1 MCNQRIVYVADDL
14 GGNMRS
20 KRIAITL
27 ADEKL
32 DLVERYA
39 QDTGMSLS
47 QYCLLCIGI
56 GLKAMK
62 RINEPENIYT
72 PEQQA
77 ALMAA
82 LGIDK
87 QKVEELVKQQIGLIE
102 MRSN

>member
-1 MCNQRIVYVADDL
+1 MTNGIELVYEVQ

-27 ADEKL
+27 SDDKL
-32 DLVERYA
+32 ELVERYA
-39 QDTGMSLS
+39 SDTGMSLS
-47 QYCLLCIGI
+47 QYCLLCVGI
-56 GLKAMK
+56 GLKTMK

-87 QKVEELVKQQIGLIE
+87 QKVEELIKQQIGLLD